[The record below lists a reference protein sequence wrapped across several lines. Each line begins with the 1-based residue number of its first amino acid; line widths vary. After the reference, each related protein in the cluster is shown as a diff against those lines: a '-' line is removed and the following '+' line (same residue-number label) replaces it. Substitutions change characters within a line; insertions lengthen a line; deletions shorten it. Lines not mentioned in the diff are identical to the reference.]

1 MFVVKQVMCTD
12 FPLVFMGIKNLT
24 LFQTR
29 RELTCPGYTRLELLQ
44 FSGRYRRGEIGDSLI
59 QSQSGAVYLSSEAF
73 VAALQ
78 ISSEKTCNLGGF
90 IKGAR
95 SGPSTPM
102 SDKYTSYDDVVAL
115 PCCCPD
121 LLSKWFSRPRPQRW
135 PPQEVL
141 HAISLTDAHVVP
153 VGFKGSPEQSLE
165 WRVCFS
171 LAELHL
177 MQILNECQI
186 QTYKL
191 LKKIAKSCLHPISK
205 DITSYV
211 VKNTILW
218 ICEKTPNQSFE
229 KKHLLYR
236 LLDTIEFLR
245 QCIRKNYLP
254 SYMIS
259 ERNLIAGRLDR
270 LQRRQL
276 GRILDDLKNEQGQLF
291 LRIGN
296 LRDALLVMYKCPNHF
311 REYGEKRDILERT
324 VLMRNW
330 IRESAWKPNMTK
342 AERYRLAEKHKGY
355 KILEREIDGILHVN
369 ETQLEEKGWMF
380 TEINDLW
387 MQRLYQLLS

>member
-1 MFVVKQVMCTD
+1 
-12 FPLVFMGIKNLT
+12 
-24 LFQTR
+24 
-29 RELTCPGYTRLELLQ
+29 
-44 FSGRYRRGEIGDSLI
+44 
-59 QSQSGAVYLSSEAF
+59 
-73 VAALQ
+73 
-78 ISSEKTCNLGGF
+78 
-90 IKGAR
+90 
-95 SGPSTPM
+95 M
-102 SDKYTSYDDVVAL
+102 SDKDNSYDDVVAL

-121 LLSKWFSRPRPQRW
+121 LLSKWLSRPRPQSW
-135 PPQEVL
+135 PQQEVL
-141 HAISLTDAHVVP
+141 HAISLLDAHVVP

-186 QTYKL
+186 QTYIL

-218 ICEKTPNQSFE
+218 ICEKTPNKSFE
-229 KKHLLYR
+229 KKHLLHR
-236 LLDTIEFLR
+236 LLDSIEFLR

-254 SYMIS
+254 CYMIS

-276 GRILDDLKNEQGQLF
+276 DRILNDLKNEQGLLF
-291 LRIGN
+291 LRIGK
-296 LRDALLVMYKCPNHF
+296 LRDALLVMYKYPNQF

-330 IRESAWKPNMTK
+330 IRESAWKPNMK
-342 AERYRLAEKHKGY
+342 KVERNKLAAKHKGY
-355 KILEREIDGILHVN
+355 KILEREIDDILHVN
-369 ETQLEEKGWMF
+369 EKQLKAKGWVF
-380 TEINDLW
+380 TEINDL
-387 MQRLYQLLS
+387 